1 MIGQSNDLQGQ
12 DLTEDSLKKLVKQ
25 EKKKAKLEKEAV
37 KMEYTLEKLRISFER
52 LQFVWIKFNVTC
64 IAIGFGLYK
73 FYVAKNEG
81 EYQTPVHQITGRDL
95 GITLVSLGLLML
107 CFATYQHTK
116 NIAKLKLQYPEMQR
130 SLALVLSY
138 CIIALSTL
146 ILLIVIYRA

>member
-1 MIGQSNDLQGQ
+1 MIEESNEIQGQ
-12 DLTEDSLKKLVKQ
+12 DLAVASQKKLAKE
-25 EKKKAKLEKEAV
+25 EKKKAKQEKEAV

-73 FYVAKNEG
+73 FYVANTSG
-81 EYQTPVHQITGRDL
+81 EVQTPVHKITGRDF
-95 GITLVSLGLLML
+95 GVTLVSLGVIML
-107 CFATYQHTK
+107 CFATYQHTQ
-116 NIAKLKLQYPEMQR
+116 NLAKLKLQYPYMQR

-138 CIIALSTL
+138 CIIVLSFL